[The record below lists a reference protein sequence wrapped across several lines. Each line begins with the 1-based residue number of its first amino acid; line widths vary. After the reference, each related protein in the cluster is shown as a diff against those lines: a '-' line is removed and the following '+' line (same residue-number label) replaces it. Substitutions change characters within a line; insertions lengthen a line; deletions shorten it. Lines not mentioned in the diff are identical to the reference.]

1 VVSAAAV
8 AKKRWKKKR
17 WVKKM
22 AKAIG
27 RGVAQ
32 G

>member
-8 AKKRWKKKR
+8 AKKRWKKKEK
-17 WVKKM
+17 KKM
-22 AKAIG
+22 EKAIG